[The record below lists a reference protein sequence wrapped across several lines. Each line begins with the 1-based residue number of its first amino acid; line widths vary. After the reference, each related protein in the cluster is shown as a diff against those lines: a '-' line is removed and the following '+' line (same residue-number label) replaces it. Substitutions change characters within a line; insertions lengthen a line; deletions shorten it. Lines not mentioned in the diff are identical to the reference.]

1 MDLSVSSDEDIDNA
15 SDIEVVENLQRE
27 QPKEIIDLTI
37 DEQGDS
43 SIGDSSPQTSDKES
57 HPSKKIVSS
66 CRNRR
71 TWPDPTIVRDI
82 ASLVGSAQF
91 YSAYIP
97 YLELRISCLRDLMSQ
112 DYDAPILPE
121 MWTDA

>member
-82 ASLVGSAQF
+82 AASSDLRNSTVLTFRIWSF
-91 YSAYIP
+91 VFLAYAI
-97 YLELRISCLRDLMSQ
+97 
-112 DYDAPILPE
+112 
-121 MWTDA
+121 